1 MESFIIILFVTC
13 TVQTFH
19 LPADVNAEAA
29 RAPSAGEKQQRRVSS
44 LPYHRGES

>member
-13 TVQTFH
+13 TVQTLH
-19 LPADVNAEAA
+19 LPADVEAA